1 MGKNLTKVSVLM
13 STYNS
18 ELNVANSIESILEQT
33 YKNIEFLIVDD
44 CSTDNTFK
52 ILEEYSKNHE
62 NIQVFKNEIN
72 IGLTKSLNLLI
83 SSLSC

>member
-52 ILEEYSKNHE
+52 ILEE
-62 NIQVFKNEIN
+62 
-72 IGLTKSLNLLI
+72 
-83 SSLSC
+83 